1 MMATRNTE
9 ILVGVTVLAALAGV
23 IWSVTALREVRIAE
37 STQRWTARFRDV
49 GGLAEEDPVTVH
61 GVKKGAVKH
70 IRLGNGEVLVEF
82 LLAKDIPVS
91 IDTEVYVRNVG
102 LMGEKFIAIENVGA
116 GALLKARRDTIDGI
130 YESGIPEV
138 ISQMGTALIS
148 LERLSSSVDRVLTLA
163 EEKNTV
169 RTTLSNMEAGSAEF
183 RRTMVDNRTGLREAI
198 EHLRSAADASRRIA
212 ETSEPRVSGALDDV
226 RHATTRVDA
235 MAGRMDSL
243 ATVLSRVADKLD
255 SGSGTAGKLVNDQKL
270 YDETQATMKEL
281 RALVHD
287 LRTNPRK
294 YFKVSV
300 F

>member
-1 MMATRNTE
+1 MATRNTE

-37 STQRWTARFRDV
+37 STQRWTVRFPDV

-61 GVKKGAVKH
+61 GVKKGAVKD
-70 IRLGNGEVLVEF
+70 IRLGAGEVLVDF
-82 LLAKDIPVS
+82 ILAKDIPIS
-91 IDTEVYVRNVG
+91 LDSEVYVRNVG
-102 LMGEKFIAIENVGA
+102 LMGEKFLAIENVGA
-116 GALLKARRDTIDGI
+116 GAALRAGRDTIDGV

-163 EEKNTV
+163 EDKNTV

-183 RRTMVDNRTGLREAI
+183 RRAMVDNRTDLRDAI
-198 EHLRSAADASRRIA
+198 AHLRGAAVASRRIA
-212 ETSEPRVSGALDDV
+212 EASEPRVSGALDDV

-243 ATVLSRVADKLD
+243 ALVLGRVADKLD
-255 SGSGTAGKLVNDQKL
+255 SGAGTAGKLVNDQKL
-270 YDETQATMKEL
+270 YDETQATMREL
-281 RALVHD
+281 RALVRD

>member
-1 MMATRNTE
+1 MATRNTE
-9 ILVGVTVLAALAGV
+9 ILVGVTVLLALAGV
-23 IWSVTALREVRIAE
+23 LWSVTALREVRLAE
-37 STQRWTARFRDV
+37 STQRWTARFPNV

-61 GVKKGAVKH
+61 GVKKGAVKE
-70 IRLGNGEVLVEF
+70 IRLGVNEVLVEF
-82 LLAKDIPVS
+82 ILAKDLPLTV
-91 IDTEVYVRNVG
+91 DTEVYVRNVG

-116 GALLKARRDTIDGI
+116 GAVLSAKRDTIDGI

-169 RTTLSNMEAGSAEF
+169 RTTLTNMEAGSAEF
-183 RRTMVDNRTGLREAI
+183 RRSMADNRTDLRDAI
-198 EHLRSAADASRRIA
+198 AHLRAAAEASRRIA
-212 ETSEPRVSGALDDV
+212 ETSEPRITGALDDV
-226 RHATTRVDA
+226 RGATVRVDA
-235 MAGRMDSL
+235 MATRMDSL
-243 ATVLSRVADKLD
+243 ALVLTRVADKLD
-255 SGSGTAGKLVNDQKL
+255 SGPGTASRLVNDRQL
-270 YDETQATMKEL
+270 YDETRATMREVQ
-281 RALVHD
+281 ALVHD

>member
-1 MMATRNTE
+1 MATRNTE
-9 ILVGVTVLAALAGV
+9 ILVGVTVLLALAGV
-23 IWSVTALREVRIAE
+23 IWSVTALREVRLAE
-37 STQRWTARFRDV
+37 SSQRWNVRFSDV
-49 GGLAEEDPVTVH
+49 GGLAEDDPVTVH
-61 GVKKGAVKH
+61 GVKKGAVKK
-70 IRLGNGEVLVEF
+70 IELGQGEVIVQF
-82 LLAKDIPVS
+82 ILAKDVS
-91 IDTEVYVRNVG
+91 IGTDTEVYVRNVG
-102 LMGEKFIAIENVGA
+102 LMGEKFLAITNVGA
-116 GALLKARRDTIDGI
+116 GRPLAARHDTIDGI

-183 RRTMVDNRTGLREAI
+183 RRSMADNRTDLRDAI
-198 EHLRSAADASRRIA
+198 THLRSAAEASRRIA
-212 ETSEPRVSGALDDV
+212 ESSEPRVSSALDDV
-226 RHATTRVDA
+226 RHATGRVDA

-243 ATVLSRVADKLD
+243 ALVLTRVADKLD
-255 SGSGTAGKLVNDQKL
+255 SGPGTAAKLMNDHEI
-270 YDETQATMKEL
+270 YDETQATLKEL
-281 RALVHD
+281 RALVRD

>member
-1 MMATRNTE
+1 MATRNTE

-37 STQRWTARFRDV
+37 STQRWTVRFRDV

-61 GVKKGAVKH
+61 CVKKGAVKD
-70 IRLGNGEVLVEF
+70 IRLGTGEVLVEF
-82 LLAKDIPVS
+82 ILVKDIPLGVDS
-91 IDTEVYVRNVG
+91 EVYVRNVG
-102 LMGEKFIAIENVGA
+102 LMGEKFLAIENAGA
-116 GALLKARRDTIDGI
+116 GAPLRARRDTIDGI

-183 RRTMVDNRTGLREAI
+183 RRAMVDNRTDLKDAI
-198 EHLRSAADASRRIA
+198 NHLRGAAEASRRIA
-212 ETSEPRVSGALDDV
+212 EASEPRVSGALDDV

-243 ATVLSRVADKLD
+243 ALVLSRVADKLD
-255 SGSGTAGKLVNDQKL
+255 SGSGTAAKLVNDEKL
-270 YDETQATMKEL
+270 YDDTQATMREL
-281 RALVHD
+281 RALVRD

>member
-1 MMATRNTE
+1 MATRNTE
-9 ILVGVTVLAALAGV
+9 ILVGVTVLLALAGV

-37 STQRWTARFRDV
+37 STQRWTVRFPDV

-61 GVKKGAVKH
+61 GVKKGAVKA
-70 IRLGNGEVLVEF
+70 IRLGQGEVLVDF
-82 LLAKDIPVS
+82 LLAKDIPVTL
-91 IDTEVYVRNVG
+91 DTEVYVRNVG

-116 GALLKARRDTIDGI
+116 GEALAARRDTIDGI

-163 EEKNTV
+163 EDRGTV
-169 RTTLSNMEAGSAEF
+169 RTTLTNMEAGSAEF
-183 RRTMVDNRTGLREAI
+183 RRAMADNRSDLRDAI
-198 EHLRSAADASRRIA
+198 AHLRNAAEASRRIA
-212 ETSEPRVSGALDDV
+212 ETSEPRVAGALDDV

-243 ATVLSRVADKLD
+243 ALVLTRVADKLD
-255 SGSGTAGKLVNDQKL
+255 TGPGTAAKLMNDRRL
-270 YDETQATMKEL
+270 YDDTQATMAEL
-281 RALVHD
+281 RALVRD
-287 LRTNPRK
+287 LRTNPRR